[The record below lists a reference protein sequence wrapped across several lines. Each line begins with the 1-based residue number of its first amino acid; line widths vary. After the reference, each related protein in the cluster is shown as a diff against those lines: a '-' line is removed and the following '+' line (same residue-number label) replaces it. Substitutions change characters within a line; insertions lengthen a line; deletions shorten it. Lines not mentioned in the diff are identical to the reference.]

1 MFQWMVRRWTK
12 LLGQEKA
19 IKLMMWNNDN
29 PSFSLRFSAKPFSF
43 FFFYKLNRMVLRCF
57 FPNTDLRANSGKG
70 VTRADLVMQFNMLKV
85 HDDFFLSFLVFFG
98 FPLVQ
103 KRSRL
108 FMDPQWMGWDGIIG
122 II

>member
-1 MFQWMVRRWTK
+1 MVRRWTK
-12 LLGQEKA
+12 QLGQEKA

-29 PSFSLRFSAKPFSF
+29 PSFSLRFSAKPFC
-43 FFFYKLNRMVLRCF
+43 FFYKLNCMVLRCF

-85 HDDFFLSFLVFFG
+85 HDDFFLSFLVFFWVSFSAEKIKVING
-98 FPLVQ
+98 SLV
-103 KRSRL
+103 
-108 FMDPQWMGWDGIIG
+108 DGMGWDGIIG

>member
-1 MFQWMVRRWTK
+1 M
-12 LLGQEKA
+12 
-19 IKLMMWNNDN
+19 
-29 PSFSLRFSAKPFSF
+29 
-43 FFFYKLNRMVLRCF
+43 
-57 FPNTDLRANSGKG
+57 
-70 VTRADLVMQFNMLKV
+70 MQFNMLKV

>member
-1 MFQWMVRRWTK
+1 M
-12 LLGQEKA
+12 LL
-19 IKLMMWNNDN
+19 
-29 PSFSLRFSAKPFSF
+29 S
-43 FFFYKLNRMVLRCF
+43 
-57 FPNTDLRANSGKG
+57 NTDLRANSGKG

-98 FPLVQ
+98 FPTVQ